1 MKTYT
6 VRARKWRSG
15 TETGWEL
22 RVDGIGVTQV
32 DDLGKA
38 KEQARDF
45 IETVA
50 DAGSECL
57 DIEILAEDPV
67 G

>member
-15 TETGWEL
+15 TDSGWEL
-22 RVDGIGVTQV
+22 HVDEVGVTQV
-32 DDLGKA
+32 DDLREA

-45 IETVA
+45 IETMTHT
-50 DAGSECL
+50 GSECL
-57 DIEILAEDPV
+57 SIEILAEDPV

>member
-1 MKTYT
+1 M
-6 VRARKWRSG
+6 
-15 TETGWEL
+15 
-22 RVDGIGVTQV
+22 DGIGVTQV

-38 KEQARDF
+38 TEQARDF

-57 DIEILAEDPV
+57 DIGILAEDPV